1 MPPVPKIESVQIL
14 RALAAGGVVWFHAA
28 ALLGTPPG
36 TTLDWS
42 QLGSAG
48 VDLFFVVSG
57 FIMWV
62 TAIDRDASIK
72 QFAIKRIVRI
82 VPLYWLIT
90 SVVLAICTIK
100 PELVHNA
107 SRDFKHFA
115 ASYAFVAWP
124 HPTQPG
130 RLWPPVVPG
139 WTLNYEALF
148 YLIVAA
154 SLALRKR
161 WRGPFCA
168 AVLVGLS
175 QCGVLLHPTD
185 RLAFYT
191 NPILLEFLMGLAVG
205 ATYKSIPFPAI
216 SWGLIVVGLTL
227 FLCVG
232 RLGTDDNRVLTW
244 GLPLAMV
251 TLGAVNWPLPGRAPV
266 VRWLTALGDASYSI
280 YLTQFLALPPAA
292 KLLAHLIG
300 DSTTALKSALC
311 VLTLIAIALSVGLAT
326 YRLIEIP
333 LTRAA
338 KRILTRAAHV
348 GILPTG
354 GTGSPAKG
362 AG

>member
-1 MPPVPKIESVQIL
+1 MTPVSKIESVQIL

-28 ALLGTPPG
+28 ALLGTPPS
-36 TTLDWS
+36 TTPGWS

-62 TAIDRDASIK
+62 TAIDRDESIK

-90 SVVLAICTIK
+90 TVVLVICTIK
-100 PELVHNA
+100 PDLMHYA
-107 SRDFKHFA
+107 SRDFRHFA
-115 ASYAFVAWP
+115 ASYALVAWP
-124 HPTQPG
+124 HPARPG
-130 RLWPPVVPG
+130 HFWPPVVPG
-139 WTLNYEALF
+139 WTLNYEAFF
-148 YLIVAA
+148 YLIVAT

-175 QCGVLLHPTD
+175 QCGVLLHPTNL
-185 RLAFYT
+185 LAFYT

-205 ATYKSIPFPAI
+205 ATYKSIPRPAI
-216 SWGLIVVGLTL
+216 SGGLILIGLTL

-251 TLGAVNWPLPGRAPV
+251 ALGAVNWPLPGGEPV
-266 VRWLTALGDASYSI
+266 VRSLTAFGDASYSI

-292 KLLAHLIG
+292 KLLTHLFG
-300 DSTTALKSALC
+300 EPTPPLKSALC
-311 VLTLIAIALSVGLAT
+311 ILTLIAISLGVGLST

-338 KRILTRAAHV
+338 KRTLTRSRR
-348 GILPTG
+348 I
-354 GTGSPAKG
+354 SRQPANHEVFIQP
-362 AG
+362 